1 MSPELFLAAL
11 LLGSFLIGTA
21 VWLLVSRILVP
32 RMLARGVGGSGVLMA
47 TSSGYSEGLMQRYGD
62 MSTAAALSGIVHVVF
77 AALYFLPNTS
87 MTVMSWSPNATQ
99 IFFIGVAAFAFAYV
113 SSDNRQ
119 WEYYE
124 SYEKVIVGGSLLTWI
139 LPRFW
144 ARAAEIMETYPQL
157 VYVLFGVSIVGYLIV
172 SR

>member
-1 MSPELFLAAL
+1 MSPEVFLAAL
-11 LLGSFLIGTA
+11 LLGSVIVGTA
-21 VWLLVSRILVP
+21 VWLVASRILVP
-32 RMLARGVGGSGVLMA
+32 KLLARGVGRSGVMMA
-47 TSSGYSEGLMQRYGD
+47 MSSGYSEGLMQRYAD

-77 AALYFLPNTS
+77 AALYFLPNTTI
-87 MTVMSWSPNATQ
+87 TVMNWSPTATQ

-144 ARAAEIMETYPQL
+144 TRAAELLDQYPKA
-157 VYVLFGVSIVGYLIV
+157 VYVLFVVSVVGYLIV